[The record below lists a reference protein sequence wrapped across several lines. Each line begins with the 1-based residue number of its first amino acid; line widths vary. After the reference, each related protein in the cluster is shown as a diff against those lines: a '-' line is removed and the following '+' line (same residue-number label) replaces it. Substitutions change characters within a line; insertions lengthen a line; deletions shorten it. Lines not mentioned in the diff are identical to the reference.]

1 MPCVRHCYGM
11 TCLQCNLAELMLL
24 SMPPDADQVDLIERA
39 FLAGQIDSQAAD
51 LAYLWLIGFT
61 RPDPR

>member
-1 MPCVRHCYGM
+1 MI
-11 TCLQCNLAELMLL
+11 CLQCDLAELMLV

-39 FLAGQIDSQAAD
+39 FLAGQIDSRAAD

>member
-1 MPCVRHCYGM
+1 MPGVLHSHGM
-11 TCLQCNLAELMLL
+11 ICLQCNLTELMLV
-24 SMPPDADQVDLIERA
+24 SMPPDADLVDLIEGA
-39 FLAGQIDSQAAD
+39 FLAAQIDSQAAD